1 VRHRFIGP
9 GRRGWEFRAPNAIS
23 QFERGAP
30 GLGCVG
36 DPGGTFGLVFG
47 VSEGEG
53 LDGGAVGDSGGRG
66 VTDGEAGVGGACCAQ
81 PSVIALTAIRV
92 RAEAFIVMVLILY
105 LYVVSK
111 ARAHGVIGH

>member
-1 VRHRFIGP
+1 MGIPRP
-9 GRRGWEFRAPNAIS
+9 QAIS

-36 DPGGTFGLVFG
+36 DPGGFGLAFG

-53 LDGGAVGDSGGRG
+53 LDGGAVGDSGGKG
-66 VTDGEAGVGGACCAQ
+66 LTDGEAGVGGACCAQ
-81 PSVIALTAIRV
+81 PSVIALSAMRV
-92 RAEAFIVMVLILY
+92 RAEAFIVIVLILY

-111 ARAHGVIGH
+111 VRAHGFIGH